1 MTRTS
6 AEYSRSAT
14 LDCQRAGW
22 RRQGDALGAAW
33 CRPPHPPDVC
43 RATARSPRQERP
55 TSPAWRLAQGLP
67 AAPGTPAPPRASSRI
82 LWARNLLVGSALA
95 LVAAPAAA
103 QYPSKP
109 VRVVVPFG
117 AGSSTDTVM
126 RIIAQPLGQALGQPV
141 VVENKPG
148 GDGVVAAIDVKRA
161 APDGH
166 TLFLATNSPLS
177 AAPHLHRKL
186 PYDPVADFTPISLV
200 GYYTFFV
207 VVPAS
212 VPARTIADLI
222 EHARANPGKLNY
234 ATGNT
239 TGIVSTATFAKLAK
253 IDIVHVPYKTEPPAI
268 TDLLAGQ
275 VHLMFSSYSTVA
287 PHVREGK
294 LRALATTLP
303 ARSPLLPDVPSI
315 VEAGLPKFPIVPWAG
330 LFGPARMPKEVVDRL
345 QREVSAILT
354 RADVREQLSRQA
366 FEGKGSSSSEL
377 AAYVKEQLGTWG
389 KAIRE
394 AGIQPE

>member
-1 MTRTS
+1 MTRVVALLAAIALTS
-6 AEYSRSAT
+6 
-14 LDCQRAGW
+14 
-22 RRQGDALGAAW
+22 
-33 CRPPHPPDVC
+33 
-43 RATARSPRQERP
+43 
-55 TSPAWRLAQGLP
+55 
-67 AAPGTPAPPRASSRI
+67 
-82 LWARNLLVGSALA
+82 VG
-95 LVAAPAAA
+95 APASA
-103 QYPSKP
+103 QYPNKP

-126 RIIAQPLGQALGQPV
+126 RIIGQPLAQALGQPV

-148 GDGVVAAIDVKRA
+148 GDGVVAAIEVKKA
-161 APDGH
+161 AADGH

-186 PYDPVADFTPISLV
+186 AYDPLADFTPISLV

-212 VPARTIADLI
+212 VPAKTLTDLI
-222 EHARANPGKLNY
+222 EYARANPGKLNY

-253 IDIVHVPYKTEPPAI
+253 IDVVHVPYKTEPPAI
-268 TDLLAGQ
+268 TDLLSGQ

-303 ARSPLLPDVPSI
+303 VRSPLLPEVPSI

-330 LFGPARMPKEVVDRL
+330 LFGPAKMPKEVVDRL

-366 FEGKGSSSSEL
+366 FDAKATSSAEL
-377 AAYVKEQLGTWG
+377 AAYVKDQLAVWG
-389 KAIRE
+389 KAIRD